1 MEKRFYTVANVA
13 QILNLSKG
21 SVYNL
26 IKQQKIPCAKINMAN
41 NTRYMIPIELFEKFV
56 EDSLAK
62 CKEIT

>member
-1 MEKRFYTVANVA
+1 MEKRFYKVTEVAK
-13 QILNLSKG
+13 ILNLSRG

-26 IKQQKIPCAKINMAN
+26 IKQRKIPCAKINMAN

-56 EDSLAK
+56 EDNIAK